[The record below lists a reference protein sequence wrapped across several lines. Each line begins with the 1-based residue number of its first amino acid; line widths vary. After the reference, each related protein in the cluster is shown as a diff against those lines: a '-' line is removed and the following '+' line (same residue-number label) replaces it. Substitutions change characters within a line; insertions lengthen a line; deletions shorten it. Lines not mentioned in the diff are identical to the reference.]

1 MYRVDTRNFVI
12 KDIIFPNETSY
23 QESENFDLTI
33 ERILSEQRP
42 IDKKNVDRNTG
53 LFIFTELSDAIKFS
67 CRMIGSKI
75 YKVSRIKN
83 TTTFHKG
90 DMNWTEVMSKLI
102 EHECAL
108 RHIATLY
115 WTDGCKTFKP
125 CWEVIVNKVKVV
137 SIIISSE
144 EDRLKMRNDLFSNNC
159 SLNIEKLTLFID
171 ELKK

>member
-12 KDIIFPNETSY
+12 KDMIFPNEISY
-23 QESENFDLTI
+23 QESKNFDSII
-33 ERILSEQRP
+33 ERILLEQRP
-42 IDKKNVDRNTG
+42 INKKNVDRNTG
-53 LFIFTELSDAIKFS
+53 LFIFSELSDAIKFS

-75 YKVSRIKN
+75 YKVTILKD
-83 TTTFHKG
+83 TTIFHRG

-102 EHECAL
+102 EHEIAL

-137 SIIISSE
+137 SIINSSE